1 MASNSSPKELREH
14 ARIFCRWA
22 DETGSPEMREA
33 FLSMANS
40 ITHRLLCSE
49 QSHIGVVLRNFEIF
63 EHRRAS
69 AGLPHPAGSSI
80 GEQRKG
86 ESL

>member
-14 ARIFCRWA
+14 ARIFRHWA
-22 DETGSPEMREA
+22 DETDSPEMREA

-40 ITHRLLCSE
+40 ITHRLLCWE
-49 QSHIGVVLRNFEIF
+49 QPRIGVILRNFEIF

-69 AGLPHPAGSSI
+69 AGLPPGVEH
-80 GEQRKG
+80 R
-86 ESL
+86 